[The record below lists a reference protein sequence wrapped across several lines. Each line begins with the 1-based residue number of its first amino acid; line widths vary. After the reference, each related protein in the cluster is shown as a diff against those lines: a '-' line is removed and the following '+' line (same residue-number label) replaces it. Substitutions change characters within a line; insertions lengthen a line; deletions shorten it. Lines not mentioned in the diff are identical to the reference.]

1 MKRIHFLLMAM
12 FVTSC
17 AMAFG
22 ADIAEMTLSPA
33 PSAWQA
39 FLSDVLYP
47 GIIAVLSYLLGRAVN
62 MFNEWVRKQTATIR
76 HGQII
81 GIVYDAVALAVS
93 KRANAKGK
101 RYAEMLKDLTLD
113 AEERAEIAQDAEE
126 IASELLTELRGYVKD
141 KSGKYLAERIDL
153 ALGELQSRLTD
164 SEIESEESLANS
176 PAVES

>member
-1 MKRIHFLLMAM
+1 MKLLTTVL
-12 FVTSC
+12 FVLSC
-17 AMAFG
+17 ALAFG

-33 PSAWQA
+33 PSSWQT

-47 GIIAVLSYLLGRAVN
+47 GIIAVLAYLLGKAAS
-62 MFNEWVRKQTATIR
+62 MFQEWVRKQTATMR
-76 HGQII
+76 HGQMI
-81 GIVYDAVALAVS
+81 GIIYDSVALAIS

-113 AEERAEIAQDAEE
+113 AEERAEIANDAEQ
-126 IASELLTELRGYVKD
+126 IANELLSEVRGYVKE
-141 KSGKYLAERIDL
+141 KGGKYLAERIDL
-153 ALGELQSRLTD
+153 ALGEVQSRLIG